1 MAAQDPNI
9 NRIPSN
15 DSTRSSNSTQSG
27 GGGGV
32 EEMKEEASATDD
44 YDHHDNDRRQATAAA
59 AAAAAA
65 DAMVPMSPRQQQYT
79 RQQGGVL
86 NRGGTFS
93 GTRYGQVGVGTH
105 VFTESSRT
113 LSSMSSIGEE
123 DHIGHTAN
131 ANATA
136 AATAVQ
142 RAPPPRNVSP
152 RPSMASPRNGIY
164 NMRVGSLS
172 RFRPESCRTLGSV
185 STIDVIDEEEMQS
198 QDDDLSGLE
207 EMQSQ
212 DDTLSGLS
220 ETGSGNLDASKTAES
235 VSGISSLSKLLSA
248 SRRSSSTSQIARR
261 EEGVSGKEGEEQD
274 QTIGSTSIRSFR
286 DEMKDGEDNNNTRSL
301 SPPKRRD
308 DGNLKDQLENIRDY
322 SDSPDETR
330 NVLERLSEMTL
341 DITNDD
347 DQISGMEI
355 IIVQSMRAH
364 HNDKDVQYFG
374 CGAIWSMSSGS
385 TQAQK
390 AFVEAGAASTI
401 VLAMKR
407 FLKSKGGQ
415 DLQEHAISALSNLGA
430 ARSNVGFLVRDG
442 SSSSGD
448 DDGNGDAVDAIVN
461 AMGQYSECSIVQ
473 AKGCSAITNLAS
485 HDDSNLRLEIM
496 NKGVGLAILYS
507 SMAMHADD
515 STVQE
520 AALKAV
526 RNLCTDC
533 ETNQAKFI
541 DIGVID
547 LVISAMDRH
556 KDVPGLQEAGACVIS
571 ILADYHNDTRI
582 LIGDNHGIDTIL
594 RAITVHLK
602 HAGVVEWC
610 NRALLTLTFDRHNAA
625 SCLEKTVDD
634 DLPPAITIVIDAMM
648 AHENVPSIQEI
659 GCATLANLANLGTD
673 TSSSNLGVDPV
684 QTKMY
689 IVDGGALDAI
699 TMAMVLHRNES
710 RVQERACTLLLH
722 LAIEDNHTA
731 ILAAIGIDMQLVKD
745 AAKNFPNQCKKPANN
760 LIRLLG
766 IGL

>member
-1 MAAQDPNI
+1 
-9 NRIPSN
+9 
-15 DSTRSSNSTQSG
+15 
-27 GGGGV
+27 
-32 EEMKEEASATDD
+32 
-44 YDHHDNDRRQATAAA
+44 
-59 AAAAAA
+59 
-65 DAMVPMSPRQQQYT
+65 
-79 RQQGGVL
+79 
-86 NRGGTFS
+86 
-93 GTRYGQVGVGTH
+93 
-105 VFTESSRT
+105 
-113 LSSMSSIGEE
+113 
-123 DHIGHTAN
+123 
-131 ANATA
+131 
-136 AATAVQ
+136 
-142 RAPPPRNVSP
+142 
-152 RPSMASPRNGIY
+152 
-164 NMRVGSLS
+164 
-172 RFRPESCRTLGSV
+172 
-185 STIDVIDEEEMQS
+185 
-198 QDDDLSGLE
+198 
-207 EMQSQ
+207 
-212 DDTLSGLS
+212 
-220 ETGSGNLDASKTAES
+220 
-235 VSGISSLSKLLSA
+235 
-248 SRRSSSTSQIARR
+248 
-261 EEGVSGKEGEEQD
+261 
-274 QTIGSTSIRSFR
+274 
-286 DEMKDGEDNNNTRSL
+286 
-301 SPPKRRD
+301 
-308 DGNLKDQLENIRDY
+308 
-322 SDSPDETR
+322 
-330 NVLERLSEMTL
+330 
-341 DITNDD
+341 
-347 DQISGMEI
+347 
-355 IIVQSMRAH
+355 
-364 HNDKDVQYFG
+364 
-374 CGAIWSMSSGS
+374 
-385 TQAQK
+385 
-390 AFVEAGAASTI
+390 
-401 VLAMKR
+401 MKR

-442 SSSSGD
+442 SSSSSGD

-485 HDDSNLRLEIM
+485 HDDSKLRLEIM

-634 DLPPAITIVIDAMM
+634 DLPPAITVVIDAMM
-648 AHENVPSIQEI
+648 AHENVASIQEI

-689 IVDGGALDAI
+689 IVDGGTLDAI

-722 LAIEDNHTA
+722 LAIEDNHAA

-745 AAKNFPNQCKKPANN
+745 AAKNFPDQCKKPANN

-766 IGL
+766 VNR